1 MKLLRHFS
9 LALFLIG
16 APLFSVAQTFVVA
29 YNSDSNTFCN
39 GGAYLTDS
47 TAILE
52 TSIWW
57 AGGGAVLQQGGYGII
72 GLCPGT
78 YTVTF
83 SYNGMSMTETFIVGN
98 NNTDPCSSLV
108 VNVSGAGPS
117 SPTLCDG
124 YASATATGGTAPYS
138 FSWDSGDASNSIS
151 GLCNAVYCVNV
162 VDAVGCLV
170 TDCIS
175 LSNND
180 PDSILV
186 IDNTN
191 GFDSTDIDGTI
202 GGNWIEDCEI
212 DFGAIDSAFAQGGS
226 YNAGVVEVT
235 WVFLDTNGVIVN
247 TYTTFYTV
255 GDSLNGNYTVSV
267 TVFCPQRANGIN
279 TISVTD
285 VVALGQAAG
294 FTETLASDF
303 EMINPFNEQLKLIFD
318 ETSNRVITVMDQ
330 NGRVVA
336 TVSEFDKDV
345 LIETNHLAS
354 GLYVIVITDEQGTV
368 VRKALK
374 H

>member
-170 TDCIS
+170 TVCIS

-285 VVALGQAAG
+285 VVAFGDVSGIVHENMEHLK
-294 FTETLASDF
+294 FV
-303 EMINPFNEQLKLIFD
+303 NPFGD
-318 ETSNRVITVMDQ
+318 ELVL
-330 NGRVVA
+330 
-336 TVSEFDKDV
+336 EFDNSQPRQVQIIDLSGKV
-345 LIETNHLAS
+345 LFNYSGSNETVRIPALNWNS
-354 GLYVIVITDEQGTV
+354 GVFNLTIFTHDGIVTKKII
-368 VRKALK
+368 KF
-374 H
+374 